1 MSVHDQFC
9 SDIFK
14 FCTDISDSV
23 LPFHK
28 LIAELQLHFK
38 YYHLQT
44 SRADSIF
51 HRGPNMTVE
60 NHLCG
65 ASLCKGHKIS
75 FESTQARMCTLGW

>member
-28 LIAELQLHFK
+28 LIHELQLHFK

-44 SRADSIF
+44 SRADSTF
-51 HRGPNMTVE
+51 HRGPNMTVVWQVAVIVIP
-60 NHLCG
+60 HMAIAL
-65 ASLCKGHKIS
+65 
-75 FESTQARMCTLGW
+75 